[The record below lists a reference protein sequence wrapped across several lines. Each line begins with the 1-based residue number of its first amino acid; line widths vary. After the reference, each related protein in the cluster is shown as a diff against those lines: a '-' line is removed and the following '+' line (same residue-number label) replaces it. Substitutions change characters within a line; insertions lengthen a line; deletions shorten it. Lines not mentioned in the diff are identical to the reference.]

1 MEVKSRFVQYVFYF
15 CGITLFGLGS
25 AITVKVQ
32 YLGLHPWDVLNVAL
46 YDIFGVS
53 IGFWSV
59 LVGLLLIG
67 VSYFVARKYVKIGT
81 FLNALLIGPI
91 LDFFLWTGWLP
102 NPTNTFIDYFIL
114 LLGVVI
120 IGLGGGM
127 YVSGGIGAGPRD
139 GFMLSM
145 AERTGYSVR
154 KGRMI
159 VESIVLVIGFVL
171 GGPVFWTTFFYTFI
185 LSPIFQ
191 TSLKFFSRLQSRLQT
206 AIR

>member
-1 MEVKSRFVQYVFYF
+1 MRSKLLQYLFYF
-15 CGITLFGLGS
+15 SGIILFGLGS

-46 YDIFGVS
+46 FDIFGVS

-59 LVGLLLIG
+59 MVGLLLIG
-67 VSYFVARKYVKIGT
+67 VSFFVARKYVKLGT
-81 FLNALLIGPI
+81 FLNALLIGPV

-102 NPTNTFIDYFIL
+102 NPTNTWVDYLIL
-114 LLGVVI
+114 LLGIVI
-120 IGLGGGM
+120 IGIGGGL

-145 AERTGYSVR
+145 SERFGYSVR
-154 KGRMI
+154 KARI
-159 VESIVLVIGFVL
+159 VVESIVLIIGFVL

-191 TSLKFFSRLQSRLQT
+191 FSLRFFTRLQT
-206 AIR
+206 RFQSVTTP